1 LATAAIEGAAAFDIE
16 AGVVPMTDD
25 NGTQQRIIAGIPQL
39 SKWPP
44 F

>member
-1 LATAAIEGAAAFDIE
+1 LATAAIEGAAGFDIE

-25 NGTQQRIIAGIPQL
+25 NGTQQRIIAGMPQL
-39 SKWPP
+39 SEWPP